1 MLPPFRLAMPLLLTA
16 VFHLAGFGAER
27 STPTVAGE
35 RFFVGC
41 VTRSAL
47 SVPSVRPLWVPAFS
61 GCCDLL
67 WPNHTEDFDIRP
79 YFVRFPVIQY
89 GYQSLISG
97 ERTIYRSDATRF
109 APPGRPTFYAV
120 APPRFSLSRGALTSD
135 LRRDAVPPAESLTA
149 ALHRPVPLPVPVV
162 VRNPFAE
169 QDRAAGQNE
178 VESLPAVS
186 GGKVTVFWETSEAI
200 RPLRITNP
208 HVRSQE

>member
-35 RFFVGC
+35 RFFAGC
-41 VTRSAL
+41 VTRRAL

-97 ERTIYRSDATRF
+97 ERAIYRSDATRF

-120 APPRFSLSRGALTSD
+120 APPRFSLSRAVLTSD
-135 LRRDAVPPAESLTA
+135 LRRDAVPPVNSPA
-149 ALHRPVPLPVPVV
+149 APPHRPVPKAFPVL
-162 VRNPFAE
+162 VRNPFAK
-169 QDRAAGQNE
+169 QDRVADQNGT
-178 VESLPAVS
+178 ESLPAVS

-200 RPLRITNP
+200 RPLRIANP
-208 HVRSQE
+208 HVRSEE